1 MKGQVFT
8 VAKLHYINGVVY
20 QAADESTTSLQVLAK
35 HSATTTK
42 SGDVQHPVVRVRTL
56 ARFAEGLGL
65 VTFDGTTVGIT
76 ELGMKYS
83 AARAPAKW
91 SLSHGQMAL
100 LREHIL
106 SQPSQTPTIH
116 AISSLLH
123 LLEQGHA
130 GHELERAYAK
140 AIGKES
146 AWRSDVTFQG
156 FTRFGLSYLEELGL
170 TQGYAHSPTSN
181 FGQSADNLGETADA
195 KKRNPKWSRD
205 ELILAVDLYLRH
217 RNSPP
222 SKDSAEVD
230 ELSAFLNHMGEVLGA
245 ITTDEYR
252 NANGVYMKMMNFR
265 RFDPDYTDQGKVGLR
280 RGNKDE
286 EVVWKEYATS
296 SKRLSEVVH
305 AIRTAVEFHTDDR
318 ELEGADEP
326 DIQEA
331 EEGRVLTRLHRIR
344 ERNRALILA
353 KKKDV
358 LKKLHRLCCEACGFD
373 FETKYGPVA
382 EGIIDVHHTKPLH
395 TLSEGTTT
403 KLEDLALLCANCHRV
418 VHSSKK
424 WLSVEHVREL
434 TMQR

>member
-20 QAADESTTSLQVLAK
+20 QVADEGTTSLQVLAK
-35 HSATTTK
+35 NSATTTK

-65 VTFDGTTVGIT
+65 VTFDGTTIGIT
-76 ELGMKYS
+76 ELGVKYS

-91 SLSHGQMAL
+91 SLSDGQMAL
-100 LREHIL
+100 LKEHIL
-106 SQPSQTPTIH
+106 SQPSKTPTTH

-123 LLEQGHA
+123 LIEQGHA

-140 AIGKES
+140 AIGKED

-156 FTRFGLSYLEELGL
+156 FTQFGLSYLEELGL
-170 TQGYAHSPTSN
+170 TQGYAHSLPSSL
-181 FGQSADNLGETADA
+181 GQSASNSEDVADA

-205 ELILAVDLYLRH
+205 ELILAIDLYLRN
-217 RNSPP
+217 RTSPP
-222 SKDSAEVD
+222 AKDSTEVVA
-230 ELSAFLNHMGEVLGA
+230 LSAFLNHMGEVLGA

-265 RFDPDYTDQGKVGLR
+265 RFDPGYTDQGKVGLR

-286 EVVWKEYATS
+286 EVVWNEYATDP
-296 SKRLSEVVH
+296 KRLSEVVY
-305 AIRTAVEFHTDDR
+305 AIRTAVEFHTYDR
-318 ELEGADEP
+318 ELAGTDEP
-326 DIQEA
+326 DIEEA

-358 LKKLHRLCCEACGFD
+358 LKKLNRLSCEACGFN
-373 FETKYGPVA
+373 FGTKYGPTA

-424 WLSVEHVREL
+424 WLSVEQVREL
-434 TMQR
+434 TTQR